1 MNVYNQ
7 HVKPTMGVVELFKV
21 FSLSNEFKHIPI
33 RDEEKVEL

>member
-1 MNVYNQ
+1 MSI
-7 HVKPTMGVVELFKV
+7 VELFKL